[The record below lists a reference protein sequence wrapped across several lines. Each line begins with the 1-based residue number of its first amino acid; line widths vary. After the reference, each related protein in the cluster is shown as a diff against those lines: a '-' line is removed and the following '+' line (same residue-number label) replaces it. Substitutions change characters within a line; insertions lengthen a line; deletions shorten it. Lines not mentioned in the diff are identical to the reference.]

1 MKLFDQVQAKNISF
15 KNRIIMPPM
24 ATAKADENGHI
35 SKEILDY
42 YKEKTSHGLFSLVI
56 VEHNYIDP
64 LGKASGRQVS
74 IADDSSIEGLKKLAK
89 VIKDNGSLAVVQIN
103 HAGSSARKD
112 IIGQRPVGPS
122 EIKNPSQKD
131 PELPRELT
139 IDEIMDIED
148 KFADAAYRTKEAGFD
163 GVEIHSAH
171 GYLLNQFLSPLTN
184 KRSDEY
190 GGDIEGRIKI
200 HLEIIKKIREKVGE
214 DYPIFL
220 RMGAGDGKDDGLSQ
234 IDAIHAAKAF
244 EKAGVDILDISGGM
258 CLYFS
263 DDDKPGF
270 FDYLSKPIY
279 EEVNIPVI
287 LTGGVTA
294 GKDIEDIL
302 ERDVCDLV
310 GVGRAVFKDSNWM
323 ENQVKPLIEN

>member
-1 MKLFDQVQAKNISF
+1 MQIFEEIKAKNIDF

-24 ATAKADENGHI
+24 VTAKADENGHI

-42 YKEKTSHGLFSLVI
+42 YEEKTSHGLFSLVI
-56 VEHNYIDP
+56 VEHNFIDS

-74 IADDSSIEGLKKLAK
+74 IADDSSIEGLKKLAE
-89 VIKDNGSLAVVQIN
+89 VIKESGSKAVIQIN
-103 HAGSSARKD
+103 HAGSSAREK

-131 PELPRELT
+131 TELPRELT
-139 IDEIMDIED
+139 IDEIKEIENR
-148 KFADAAYRTKEAGFD
+148 FADAALRVKKAGFD

-184 KRSDEY
+184 KREDEY
-190 GGDIEGRIKI
+190 GGDIKGRIKI
-200 HLEIIKKIREKVGE
+200 HLEIIKKVRDKVGE

-220 RMGAGDGKDDGLSQ
+220 RLGAGDGKEAGLSQ
-234 IDAIHAAKAF
+234 ADAIYAAKAF
-244 EKAGVDILDISGGM
+244 ERAGVDVLDISGGM

-263 DDDKPGF
+263 DDDYPGF

-287 LTGGVTA
+287 LTGGVKA

-310 GVGRAVFKDSNWM
+310 GVGRSVFKDSNWM
-323 ENQVKPLIEN
+323 ENEVKPLIEN